1 MRNENEKSFA
11 GELEFNE
18 RLFFRKEQK
27 ERDKSGIR
35 PNPYT
40 VYRPTEQN
48 SFSVVIHIYHS
59 IHNKSQYHGEEY
71 FSVR

>member
-11 GELEFNE
+11 G
-18 RLFFRKEQK
+18 RLNSTKGYFLGKSKK

-59 IHNKSQYHGEEY
+59 IHNKSQYHVEEY
-71 FSVR
+71 FAVR

>member
-1 MRNENEKSFA
+1 MKMKNQNHLQENLNSTKGYFLGKS
-11 GELEFNE
+11 
-18 RLFFRKEQK
+18 KK